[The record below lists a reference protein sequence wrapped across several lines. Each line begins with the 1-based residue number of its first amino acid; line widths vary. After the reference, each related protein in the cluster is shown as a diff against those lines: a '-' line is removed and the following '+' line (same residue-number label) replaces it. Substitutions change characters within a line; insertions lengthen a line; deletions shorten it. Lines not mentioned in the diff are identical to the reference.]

1 MLQKTQE
8 LCQCGFISD
17 RLTDEVFQCFP
28 ASPEAVTYRA
38 TLHGTTNTTSAQ
50 LIPYIEQWTAEG
62 AAITI
67 QQVLLR
73 VDGSCAVA
81 VSSLLNDECQ
91 KRNVRSNSFGNNN
104 IVIIGST
111 SGGVL
116 ATVTLVVVIVTVIII
131 AAICLRKKKHRKSQE
146 RYFYLIFIDIATI
159 TFTTNVLLTP

>member
-1 MLQKTQE
+1 MLEKTQE

-38 TLHGTTNTTSAQ
+38 MLHGTTNTTSAQ
-50 LIPYIEQWTAEG
+50 LISHIEQWTAKG

-81 VSSLLNDECQ
+81 VSSLVDDECQ
-91 KRNVRSNSFGNNN
+91 KRKVRSDSFGSNDM
-104 IVIIGST
+104 IIIGSI

-116 ATVTLVVVIVTVIII
+116 ATVILVVVIVTAVIT
-131 AAICLRKKKHRKSQE
+131 AAIYVRKNKQRKSQE
-146 RYFYLIFIDIATI
+146 RYFYLVFI
-159 TFTTNVLLTP
+159 LPGLYSL